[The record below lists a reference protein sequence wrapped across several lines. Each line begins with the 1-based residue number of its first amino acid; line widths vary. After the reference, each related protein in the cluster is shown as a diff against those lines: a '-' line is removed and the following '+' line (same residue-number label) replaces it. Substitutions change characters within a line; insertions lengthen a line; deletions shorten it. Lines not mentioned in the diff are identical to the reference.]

1 VYGGQSQDC
10 SPTRYQI
17 GCGNRYHSNFCSF
30 IKKLQYLRKYKKE
43 VIAVAS
49 VKILSVSELNQYLK
63 TLLET
68 NSLLKNLTIQGELS
82 NVKRAASGHL
92 YFSLKDSGSKI
103 DCVMFRNAAAGLKFL
118 PREGQQVTLR
128 GSLGIYLP
136 SGQYQVTVRTMEP
149 QGVGDL
155 FQAYLALKS
164 ELEELGYFDSERK
177 KKLPEIISR
186 VGLVT
191 SPTGA
196 AVRDM
201 ISIIKRRNPLIDIVI
216 YPSLVQGDEAP
227 QSLIAGIRTFNERQA
242 VDVIVIG
249 RGGGSIEDLW
259 AFNDRKL
266 ARAIYESELPVISAV
281 GHEIDYT
288 IADFVSDLRAP
299 TPSGAAELLAEETMS
314 IMQNLMQLK
323 SRMVQSITARIAA
336 NRKLL
341 QESKKDMVRFRPLE
355 RIGDTR
361 LNLDALQERM
371 LRALKGRLKNEK
383 LLLGNLETRL
393 KAASPLNVLKKGYVR
408 VMDQNGMPVA
418 SVAGLTVDQRICL
431 RFADGE
437 AVASIQSIKEN

>member
-1 VYGGQSQDC
+1 M
-10 SPTRYQI
+10 
-17 GCGNRYHSNFCSF
+17 
-30 IKKLQYLRKYKKE
+30 
-43 VIAVAS
+43 AS

-92 YFSLKDSGSKI
+92 YFSLKDPGSKI

-118 PREGQQVTLR
+118 PKEGQQVTLR

-136 SGQYQVTVRTMEP
+136 SGQYQVTVRSMEP
-149 QGVGDL
+149 QGIGDL

-164 ELEELGYFDSERK
+164 ELEEKGYFEPDRK

-196 AVRDM
+196 AVKDM

-227 QSLIAGIRTFNERQA
+227 KNLIQGIRTFNELQS

-259 AFNDRKL
+259 AFNDRNL
-266 ARAIYESELPVISAV
+266 AKAIYESDLPVVSAV

-288 IADFVSDLRAP
+288 ISDFVADLRAP
-299 TPSGAAELLAEETMS
+299 TPSGAAELVAEETMS
-314 IMQNLMQLK
+314 MMRALVLLK
-323 SRMVQSITARIAA
+323 SRMEQSMQARITA
-336 NRKLL
+336 NRDVLL
-341 QESKKDMVRFRPLE
+341 GMKKAFMRFRPRE

-361 LNLDALQERM
+361 LSIDAIQERM
-371 LRALKGRLKNEK
+371 SRSIKRRLKDERRQ
-383 LLLGNLETRL
+383 LSNLESRL
-393 KAASPLNVLKKGYVR
+393 EAMNPIKVLKKGYVR
-408 VMDQNGMPVA
+408 VTDEKGIPVG
-418 SVAGLTVDQRICL
+418 SVAGLNVDQRIHL

>member
-1 VYGGQSQDC
+1 M
-10 SPTRYQI
+10 
-17 GCGNRYHSNFCSF
+17 
-30 IKKLQYLRKYKKE
+30 
-43 VIAVAS
+43 AS

-92 YFSLKDSGSKI
+92 YFSLKDPGSKI

-118 PREGQQVTLR
+118 PKEGQQVTLR

-136 SGQYQVTVRTMEP
+136 SGQYQVTVRSMEP

-164 ELEELGYFDSERK
+164 ELEEKGYFEPDRK

-196 AVRDM
+196 AVKDM

-227 QSLIAGIRTFNERQA
+227 KNLIQGIKTFNEMQS

-259 AFNDRKL
+259 AFNDRNL
-266 ARAIYESELPVISAV
+266 AKAIYESDLPVVSAV

-288 IADFVSDLRAP
+288 ISDFVADLRAP
-299 TPSGAAELLAEETMS
+299 TPSGAAELVAEETMS
-314 IMQNLMQLK
+314 MMRALVLLK
-323 SRMVQSITARIAA
+323 SRMEQSMQARITA
-336 NRKLL
+336 NRDVLL
-341 QESKKDMVRFRPLE
+341 GMKKAFMRFRPRE

-361 LNLDALQERM
+361 LSIDAIQERM
-371 LRALKGRLKNEK
+371 SRSIKRRLKDERRQ
-383 LLLGNLETRL
+383 LSNLESRL
-393 KAASPLNVLKKGYVR
+393 EAMNPIKVLKKGYVR
-408 VMDQNGMPVA
+408 VTDEKGIPVG
-418 SVAGLTVDQRICL
+418 SVAGLNVDQRIHL